1 MRKKISVVIPCYYSE
16 KSLAVIVNDAIVTIE
31 NDGRYDYEVI
41 LVNDGSKDGTWSVIE
56 ELSKLNNKIIGINLS
71 KNFGQH
77 SALLAGY
84 RVVSG
89 DFVLSVDDDGE
100 HDPKEMFKL
109 IDKLEEGYDYV
120 AADYSDVHKKT
131 SIIRN
136 FGTWL
141 NELMAETLIDLPSDV
156 TFSSY
161 YVERRYVTD
170 EIAKCTNPFPYILGL
185 LLQVTHNIGN
195 VKLQKQERL
204 YGKSGYTFKKLFS
217 LWLNGFTA
225 FSVKPLRLSTLFG
238 FIVSIIGFSLSVY
251 IIINKIIN
259 PNVQLGWSSIMCMM
273 LFIGGIILL
282 MLGMIG
288 EYLGRIYININNKPQ
303 YVIKE
308 KLN

>member
-1 MRKKISVVIPCYYSE
+1 MIKKISVVIPCYYSE
-16 KSLAVIVNDAIVTIE
+16 KSLPIIVNDTVATIE
-31 NDGRYDYEVI
+31 DDGRYDYEII
-41 LVNDGSKDGTWSVIE
+41 LINDGSKDGTWSVIK
-56 ELSKLNNKIIGINLS
+56 ELANNNQKVIGINLS

-77 SALLAGY
+77 AALLAGY
-84 RVVSG
+84 RAVTG
-89 DFVLSVDDDGE
+89 DIILGVDDDGE

-120 AADYSDVHKKT
+120 AADYTDVHKKA
-131 SIIRN
+131 SVFRN

-141 NELMAETLIDLPSDV
+141 NELMAKTLIELPSNV

-161 YVERRYVTD
+161 YVERRFVTD

-195 VKLQKQERL
+195 VKLAKHERL
-204 YGKSGYTFKKLFS
+204 YGTSGYNFKKLLG

-225 FSVKPLRLSTLFG
+225 FSVKPLRLSTLLG
-238 FIVSIIGFSLSVY
+238 FIVSFIGFLLGVY
-251 IIINKIIN
+251 IIINKILN
-259 PNVQLGWSSIMCMM
+259 PNVQVGWSSLMCMM
-273 LFIGGIILL
+273 FFMGGMTML

-308 KLN
+308 KKN